1 MGGDQT
7 TRHGIVVAKSIP
19 AKKYGIHTADTVA
32 SAFKKCP
39 SLVSVKPDHRYY
51 KEKSTELMEYLRN
64 ICPRIQ
70 QVSIDECYMDYEMIR
85 GRYPDPE
92 TAARIIC
99 DGVKKELG
107 FTVNI
112 GISDRKVLAKMASD
126 FEKPDKVHTLYVS
139 EIQDKLWPLPVGRLH
154 MCGKSSEAAFRQIG
168 IMTIG
173 DLATSDRRRIRESF
187 KSHGDLLWRYANGI
201 DNSEILTR
209 EREVKSVGNSTTLA
223 EDADSREKAFPILER
238 LSASVSER
246 LIKQEFAAG
255 QVSLE
260 IKYSTF
266 RSVSHQTTLKRPDNR
281 ASTIYKLACDL
292 FDELWDGSPIRL
304 LGVRTAR
311 LEKAGAPYQ
320 MDLFE
325 YQEQLNHSL
334 EEKKIQ
340 EEKKKKA
347 DKEKRLKEAIGK
359 IEKKYGTGAVR
370 KGTGEKI

>member
-1 MGGDQT
+1 VGGDQT

-173 DLATSDRRRIRESF
+173 DLATSERRRIRESF

-201 DNSEILTR
+201 DDSEIMTK
-209 EREVKSVGNSTTLA
+209 EREVKSIGNSTPISYTRKTHKQPAAHIGSLGAHCRNPWAKSSVAKEEVVRACIGTL
-223 EDADSREKAFPILER
+223 S
-238 LSASVSER
+238 
-246 LIKQEFAAG
+246 
-255 QVSLE
+255 
-260 IKYSTF
+260 
-266 RSVSHQTTLKRPDNR
+266 
-281 ASTIYKLACDL
+281 
-292 FDELWDGSPIRL
+292 
-304 LGVRTAR
+304 
-311 LEKAGAPYQ
+311 
-320 MDLFE
+320 
-325 YQEQLNHSL
+325 
-334 EEKKIQ
+334 
-340 EEKKKKA
+340 
-347 DKEKRLKEAIGK
+347 
-359 IEKKYGTGAVR
+359 KKYTNSNYDRHVQRHGN
-370 KGTGEKI
+370 